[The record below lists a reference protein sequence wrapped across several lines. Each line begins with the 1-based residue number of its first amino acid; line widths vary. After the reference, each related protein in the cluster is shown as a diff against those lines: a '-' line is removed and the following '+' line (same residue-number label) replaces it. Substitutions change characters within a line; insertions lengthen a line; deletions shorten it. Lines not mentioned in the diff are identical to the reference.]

1 MSKQG
6 IASIGMKVTVNK
18 TEMNYV
24 QEIGDIGGT
33 PSELDATC
41 LKDTMKK
48 NVPGVQDT
56 KSFEVTYLFDN
67 SAADSDYRKLKA
79 LQTAGNAVDVEVEF
93 PDGTK
98 FSTSGYVN
106 TYVSGAKVDELVIA
120 KLIVSLQSDWT
131 VTNPATSC
139 WCRGQKGNTIRCSL
153 SLHPAETLI

>member
-106 TYVSGAKVDELVIA
+106 TYVSGA
-120 KLIVSLQSDWT
+120 Q
-131 VTNPATSC
+131 
-139 WCRGQKGNTIRCSL
+139 GG
-153 SLHPAETLI
+153 